1 MSKGDDNTLINPASF
16 FLRPGP
22 PRQRQYEALRA
33 YFVEGKSSEEAAR
46 AFGYSPGA
54 FRVLCSLFRNNPR
67 AREFFLLTSV
77 GRPPGVRHH
86 DPVREE
92 IVALRKKNYSVYDIS
107 NSFAER
113 GKKVTTAAI
122 RDILR
127 EDGFAPLPRRLD
139 EERPARSGPAV
150 QPVAD
155 VRMFSLEEGEF
166 TTQCGGLFLFVPDL
180 VKLNLPELATVAGF
194 PAQSRSQPP
203 MRCSPHSP
211 SNSGQSNGRATSCRW
226 LRTQGLRFSQD

>member
-1 MSKGDDNTLINPASF
+1 MVYDKNTLTDPASF
-16 FLRPGP
+16 FLSPGS
-22 PRQRQYEALRA
+22 PRHRQYEALRA
-33 YFVEGKSSEEAAR
+33 YFVDGKSSEEAAR

-54 FRVLCSLFRNNPR
+54 FRVLCSHFRNNPQ

-92 IVALRKKNYSVYDIS
+92 VIALRKRNYSVYDIS
-107 NSFAER
+107 YAFAER

-127 EDGFAPLPRRLD
+127 QEGFAPLPRRLD
-139 EERPARSGPAV
+139 EERPARFGPTV

-155 VRMFSLEEGEF
+155 VRMFSLEAREF
-166 TTQCGGLFLFVPDL
+166 TTQ
-180 VKLNLPELATVAGF
+180 
-194 PAQSRSQPP
+194 
-203 MRCSPHSP
+203 
-211 SNSGQSNGRATSCRW
+211 
-226 LRTQGLRFSQD
+226 